1 LNVNQSNPKPI
12 DDFLATR
19 SARKAG
25 WFGRHAFAVTLIAI
39 MVWLSALLTGMALI
53 LHVSNSPG
61 SAGATPLRWPAQS
74 QIPLDAT
81 RPTLVMFAHPHC
93 PCTRATLG
101 ELELLMARCR
111 DRLSAHVIFIR
122 PAGTAEDWIQTDLW
136 RKASAIPGVTVHAD
150 NADVEARNFH
160 AETSGHT
167 ALYEPNGR
175 LLFQG
180 GITISRGHSGDNP
193 GRSALVALVE
203 HKLSN
208 QIKTPIFGCSL
219 SEVEVQQGVSEC
231 KP

>member
-12 DDFLATR
+12 DDFPATR
-19 SARKAG
+19 SAWQAG

-39 MVWLSALLTGMALI
+39 VVWLSALVTVMALI

-61 SAGATPLRWPAQS
+61 SAGATPLRWPVQS

-122 PAGTAEDWIQTDLW
+122 PVGMAEDWIQTDLW

-150 NADVEARNFH
+150 NEDVEARNFH

-167 ALYEPNGR
+167 ALYEPNGH

-193 GRSALVALVE
+193 GRSALVALLE

-219 SEVEVQQGVSEC
+219 SEVEVQRGVSEC